1 MSKTYLE
8 EETNKEY
15 IKMDGF
21 SMFHI
26 FFGNSDFKL
35 SITRECLVILLP
47 HLNRIKQERRKL
59 YEKLKL

>member
-1 MSKTYLE
+1 
-8 EETNKEY
+8 
-15 IKMDGF
+15 
-21 SMFHI
+21 MFHI